1 MFVIIVNF
9 VYMTI
14 MISWFKKHYY
24 VHVTLSDNQSAHSGP
39 SLISKMKLFTK
50 INDE

>member
-1 MFVIIVNF
+1 MFFIRVNF

-24 VHVTLSDNQSAHSGP
+24 VHVTLPDNQSAHSGP
-39 SLISKMKLFTK
+39 TQISKMEFFTK
-50 INDE
+50 IIDE